1 MTENPVDL
9 SYVEMGMGQPLL
21 LLHGFPLDHTTWLP
35 AANLLKTSFRCVLPD
50 LRGHGRS
57 PVPGTE
63 TTISEMA
70 ADVIRLMDRLNIEQA
85 VICGHSMGG
94 YIAESLA
101 HGHPDRV
108 CGLGLIATRTDTD
121 APDRAAA
128 RMESR
133 KDALAGRTDSLVRAM
148 LERLTDRVDV
158 RTEILPVMQKTDPR
172 GIALAQYAIAT
183 RENAE
188 PWLEDLGFPVVVVTG
203 GRDSINPENVTS
215 DILTHLR
222 DARYYPAPEATHMV
236 LMEEPGLIARALI
249 ETYGK

>member
-9 SYVEMGMGQPLL
+9 SYVEIGMGQPLL

-35 AANLLKTSFRCVLPD
+35 AAILLKTSFRCVLPD
-50 LRGHGRS
+50 LRGHGCS

-70 ADVIRLMDRLNIEQA
+70 ADVIRLMDRLNIDKA

-94 YIAESLA
+94 YIATSMA
-101 HGHPDRV
+101 HDYADRL
-108 CGLGLIATRTDTD
+108 CGLGLIATRVDTD
-121 APDRAAA
+121 ALDRAAA

-133 KDALAGRTDSLVRAM
+133 KDALAGRTDSLVQAM
-148 LERLTDRVDV
+148 LERLTDRADI

-172 GIALAQYAIAT
+172 GIAMAQYAIAT
-183 RENAE
+183 RENAG
-188 PWLEDLGFPVVVVTG
+188 PWLESLDSPVVVVTG
-203 GRDSINPENVTS
+203 GKDSINPEEVTF
-215 DILTHLR
+215 DILAHLR